1 MIRNWLRSWLG
12 IPAIAI
18 DWRFSLGEEHKLVM
32 LARERADMALARIG
46 ELEKEISRIEAANG
60 AEIQEL
66 RDRLEM
72 PAKRKPSGRPFSVL
86 QKIAAMGAEVQ
97 RMKDAG

>member
-12 IPAIAI
+12 ITRMYAVI
-18 DWRFSLGEEHKLVM
+18 SETN
-32 LARERADMALARIG
+32 LARERADMALSRIG
-46 ELEKEISRIEAANG
+46 ELEKELSKQEQAHS
-60 AEIQEL
+60 AEIAEL
-66 RDRLEM
+66 RERLDM

-86 QKIAAMGAEVQ
+86 QKVAAMGAEAQ